1 MTDKQHKADV
11 EQLIALPAFRRFLW
25 RSIQMA
31 GIFDPA
37 TNGPNDSYLV
47 CEGRRRLG
55 FDLLR
60 DVENGMPVSH
70 PQGLMTLIQVL
81 REEAQE
87 TPQEK
92 PSGRRD
98 RYDSDG
104 DDDGSG
110 GDSR

>member
-1 MTDKQHKADV
+1 MTDKQHKADI
-11 EQLIALPAFRRFLW
+11 EQLMALPAFRRFLW

-60 DVENGMPVSH
+60 DVESGMPVSH
-70 PQGLMTLIQVL
+70 PQALITLIQVL
-81 REEAQE
+81 REEAQAA
-87 TPQEK
+87 PQEK
-92 PSGRRD
+92 PSGRRN
-98 RYDSDG
+98 RYDSDEQ
-104 DDDGSG
+104 D
-110 GDSR
+110 GDSE